1 MPLERLE
8 PRLAMAGDTF
18 SRPML
23 ERAATLVMDAS
34 IGPNPVVMSKS
45 QVVGN
50 DVKSFVISHVP
61 EGSVVEKWDV
71 ATESWIDVS
80 TKPTSSNP
88 QELMRL
94 LGTRV
99 IHQGDKIQWRP
110 KAGFEGATQQAFQM
124 INWDD
129 GSELLGASAEAP
141 SAVQNLAVNPTGV
154 GELTVNWEAPATG
167 EATSYTVTLT
177 TTDGAGS
184 TSSNVYS
191 TTNTSHT
198 VSGLS
203 PANAYSFAV
212 TASNEEGTSLAQTA
226 TFGQQTIGVGIPL
239 SLTTGLDGSI
249 WVANATSNSVQ
260 QIVKNDSGDWTA
272 QDPIA
277 VACSG
282 DLTTG
287 LDGSIWVG
295 NNVWQV
301 KALFGSNTVQ
311 QILKNDSGVWTAQPP
326 IAIGN
331 NVYPSALTTGLD
343 GSIWVGNTGGGSFKV
358 FGQDYGTLVQQIV
371 KDNGVWTAQPGISE
385 GWTHSLTTGL
395 DGSIWATRPHW
406 DNGVQ
411 QIVKSD
417 SGVWTA
423 QDPITLDANPTALTT
438 GTDGSIW
445 VANAGSDTVQQI
457 VKNDSGVWTAQ
468 PGIAVRSLPMAI
480 TSGLDA
486 SIWVANYGS
495 DTVQQIV
502 KNDSG
507 AWTAQPAI
515 AVGLLPEALT
525 TGLDGS
531 IWVGSRYSRTVQ
543 QILAPP
549 NAPRELAVAFGPG
562 SGEMTLG
569 WQPPVING
577 GTDVISYTATV
588 FQGAYTKTITTSDT
602 SCVFDGLTL
611 GTGPTYFTVTAINF
625 AGESQTTK
633 IKIDAYGNP
642 VSVQDAGVGITTNG
656 TVTSGGGFDGA
667 GNTYSW
673 TALGDTSSGGALVGN
688 TLISGGLAFHVN
700 PNQPDFVWAAGQD
713 IEATGSGNVLTLAA
727 AAVNGSQASQ
737 HLTLKFTD
745 GSSTTWTQS
754 FSDWC
759 SPQYYDNES
768 ILSTQSYRN
777 TASGGTNDTTN
788 YIYSYGYTLPE
799 GKTLESITL
808 PHNANVR
815 ILGAVLSEPTA
826 VGLSWNA
833 YGIVVGNNQVPNS
846 QGFDGDGNYYNANYS
861 NNGYGGVLGFP
872 TESSSS
878 QNTGDFDYRTVTW
891 GGATFN
897 LGPAPNHY
905 SQSNN
910 RNGNDNFVRAAGQT
924 IDLTSGDFS
933 RLVMIGAGANGNQ
946 ESQTFTLKFTD
957 GSTAQWTQS
966 FTDWRNSSSTNNP
979 PPTGTE
985 LASASEALVAV
996 TNVINQVGNQV
1007 GSSSNPARAFVY
1019 GYSFDLTPYAG
1030 MTLESIT
1037 LPNNSHVGILGMA
1050 LV

>member
-1 MPLERLE
+1 M
-8 PRLAMAGDTF
+8 
-18 SRPML
+18 
-23 ERAATLVMDAS
+23 
-34 IGPNPVVMSKS
+34 
-45 QVVGN
+45 
-50 DVKSFVISHVP
+50 
-61 EGSVVEKWDV
+61 
-71 ATESWIDVS
+71 
-80 TKPTSSNP
+80 PTSP
-88 QELMRL
+88 PGCRL
-94 LGTRV
+94 ITATR
-99 IHQGDKIQWRP
+99 RR
-110 KAGFEGATQQAFQM
+110 
-124 INWDD
+124 
-129 GSELLGASAEAP
+129 
-141 SAVQNLAVNPTGV
+141 
-154 GELTVNWEAPATG
+154 
-167 EATSYTVTLT
+167 TS
-177 TTDGAGS
+177 GCCQ
-184 TSSNVYS
+184 
-191 TTNTSHT
+191 H
-198 VSGLS
+198 
-203 PANAYSFAV
+203 AYSFSV
-212 TASNEEGTSLAQTA
+212 TASNEEGTSLASTA
-226 TFGQQTIGVGIPL
+226 TFGQSAITVGQNPKP
-239 SLTTGLDGSI
+239 LTTGLDGSI
-249 WVANATSNSVQ
+249 WVANQTSNTVQ
-260 QIVKNDSGDWTA
+260 QITNIEGVWTA
-272 QDPIA
+272 QPAIA
-277 VACSG
+277 VGNGPTGLITHPYGAIWVANSG
-282 DLTTG
+282 SNTVQYISNSNSGGLWTAQPAIPVAYPLKGDGYPVRLTTGLDGSVWVASVWGKTDGQNKVGQVNQISNYGIWGGWVVQNPIFPSTKSAGKAYAITTGVDGTIWAGYFEVTPFTNSGGVWTAQPAIEGTSLPQALTTG
-287 LDGSIWVG
+287 LDGSIWAAY
-295 NNVWQV
+295 NNPP
-301 KALFGSNTVQ
+301 NTNQYPSYVQ
-311 QILKNDSGVWTAQPP
+311 QITNTGGVWTAQDM
-326 IAIGN
+326 ITVDNGA
-331 NVYPSALTTGLD
+331 YALTTGLD
-343 GSIWVGNTGGGSFKV
+343 GSIWVANIWNNTVQKITNAGGA
-358 FGQDYGTLVQQIV
+358 
-371 KDNGVWTAQPGISE
+371 WTAQPTISVGE
-385 GWTHSLTTGL
+385 EPNGLTTG
-395 DGSIWATRPHW
+395 H
-406 DNGVQ
+406 
-411 QIVKSD
+411 
-417 SGVWTA
+417 
-423 QDPITLDANPTALTT
+423 
-438 GTDGSIW
+438 DGSIW
-445 VANAGSDTVQQI
+445 VANW
-457 VKNDSGVWTAQ
+457 DS
-468 PGIAVRSLPMAI
+468 
-480 TSGLDA
+480 
-486 SIWVANYGS
+486 N
-495 DTVQQIV
+495 
-502 KNDSG
+502 
-507 AWTAQPAI
+507 
-515 AVGLLPEALT
+515 
-525 TGLDGS
+525 
-531 IWVGSRYSRTVQ
+531 TVQ
-543 QILAPP
+543 QILTSP
-549 NAPRELAVAFGPG
+549 NAPDNLAVAFGPG
-562 SGEMTLG
+562 PGEMTLG
-569 WQPPVING
+569 WQPPVIDG

-588 FQGAYTKTITTSDT
+588 SQGTYTKTITTSDT

-966 FTDWRNSSSTNNP
+966 FTDWRNGSSTNNLP
-979 PPTGTE
+979 PSGTE
-985 LASASEALVAV
+985 LASAGEAVVAV

-1007 GSSSNPARAFVY
+1007 GNANKPARAFVY